1 VLLLQDDGSV
11 IDASMLSISS
21 ALKASG
27 LEVKSGGV
35 PYVVTV
41 ACIEIDDG
49 YNGGGDDMEEKK
61 KKKVVK
67 LITPNLSEENLASY
81 TNPSP
86 SGTGEA
92 KGMGKVTIAMNGMG
106 EVLEINTGIGGR
118 WDDGID
124 DVIDIAKIRVREME
138 GIIKG

>member
-1 VLLLQDDGSV
+1 
-11 IDASMLSISS
+11 MLSISS

-27 LEVKSGGV
+27 LEVKGGGV

-49 YNGGGDDMEEKK
+49 YGRGGDDMEEE

-81 TNPSP
+81 SNPGP

-118 WDDGID
+118 WDYGID
-124 DVIDIAKIRVREME
+124 DVIDIAKIRVEEME